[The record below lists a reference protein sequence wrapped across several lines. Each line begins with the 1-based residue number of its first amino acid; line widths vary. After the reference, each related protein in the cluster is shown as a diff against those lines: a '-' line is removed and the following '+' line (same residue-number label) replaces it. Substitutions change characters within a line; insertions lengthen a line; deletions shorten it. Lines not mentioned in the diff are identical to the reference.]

1 VREPVLNR
9 PNELNAMQ
17 PAITNGWRGTEL
29 RLRGLDEEHADA
41 VLRPKQATSSG
52 IGAGQQLSL
61 PAFRTKRMDPFS
73 RDAQDH
79 RHTRFYPRRPP
90 RRHAVAVG
98 DLRTV
103 PTSHTYGIRDFRS
116 SGGALRPQA
125 TRCAARPDARGAAAR
140 GATIQIPGW
149 VDYRRQCA
157 DGRRS
162 PPKLGYPLPP
172 GSIPSTSD
180 PRTREFPGRGEP
192 RPCPVRTPT

>member
-1 VREPVLNR
+1 
-9 PNELNAMQ
+9 MQ

-41 VLRPKQATSSG
+41 VLTPKQATSSG

-79 RHTRFYPRRPP
+79 RHNRFYPRRPP
-90 RRHAVAVG
+90 WRHAVAVG
-98 DLRTV
+98 DLRAV
-103 PTSHTYGIRDFRS
+103 PTSHTYGIRDLGS

-140 GATIQIPGW
+140 GATS
-149 VDYRRQCA
+149 A